1 MNTVP
6 EFDMSKLVRPM
17 TVRSRSG
24 NSKTTRRKTVRFGT
38 RSGSSKTVRSRSGS
52 SKTTRRKTVRFGTR
66 SGNSKTVRSRS
77 GSSNSGSMR
86 LTRRFKK
93 SFFRTPWQIEHQS
106 LGIGPLRK
114 GKLEGYHTSSP
125 KISRTRSLNKA
136 VKIHGAL
143 STYRSLNALAVY
155 NKNRSPEV
163 SAIAKEDRDMIK
175 DKYL

>member
-6 EFDMSKLVRPM
+6 EFEMSKLVRPM
-17 TVRSRSG
+17 TIRSRIGSSKTTRRKTIR
-24 NSKTTRRKTVRFGT
+24 SKTTRRKTVRFGT
-38 RSGSSKTVRSRSGS
+38 RSGSSKTVRV
-52 SKTTRRKTVRFGTR
+52 KK
-66 SGNSKTVRSRS
+66 SKTVRSRS

-86 LTRRFKK
+86 LSRRFKK
-93 SFFRTPWQIEHQS
+93 SIFRTPWQIEHQS

-163 SAIAKEDRDMIK
+163 SKIAKEDRDMIK